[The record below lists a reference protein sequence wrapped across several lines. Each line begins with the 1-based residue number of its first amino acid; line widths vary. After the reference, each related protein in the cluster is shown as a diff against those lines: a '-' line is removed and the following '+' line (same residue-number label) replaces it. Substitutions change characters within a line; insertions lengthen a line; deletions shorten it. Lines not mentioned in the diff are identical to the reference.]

1 MVMKDLHNKI
11 NTGLAIAIIG
21 TLGNL
26 AQAQP
31 ASAQLLELA
40 TGALNILGIKGQQAA
55 QQLIPQPP
63 LQPQNRSFE
72 LGTENFNGNTL
83 NLCFTG
89 CLPNLAATRPT
100 VPPPVFTSPSGSISP
115 TSVPSTSVGIP
126 QPGVSS
132 STIQS
137 QTSTVRPGIPVSPQ
151 AIPPTVSP
159 VQSAPEPRRPV
170 LSIPPISLPINLGN

>member
-1 MVMKDLHNKI
+1 MKELHNKL
-11 NTGLAIAIIG
+11 NTGLAIALMV

-26 AQAQP
+26 VQAKP

-40 TGALNILGIKGQQAA
+40 TGALNILGIRGQQAT
-55 QQLIPQPP
+55 QQFIPQQP
-63 LQPQNRSFE
+63 LQPQNRTFT

-89 CLPNLAATRPT
+89 CLPNLATRPT
-100 VPPPVFTSPSGSISP
+100 PPPAVFTPQPSP
-115 TSVPSTSVGIP
+115 VGIP
-126 QPGVSS
+126 QPGFSNT
-132 STIQS
+132 TIQS

-151 AIPPTVSP
+151 TLPPTVAP
-159 VQSAPEPRRPV
+159 VQPAPQPRRPI